1 MRAFTRRA
9 AFLLPAVTLG
19 LLVGSSSALFA
30 QGTPFVPYFGKNRVH
45 YDNFKWHIYTTDHFE
60 IYYYPELEQHLER
73 VASYAES
80 AYQHVST
87 ELKHE
92 LGFKVPLVLF
102 KTQSEF
108 QQQNV
113 QPGELPEGVAAFAEP
128 QRDRMVLPIDEPSDQ
143 LYHLITHE
151 LTHVFQFDII
161 PRSLVRRG
169 FPLWVDEGM
178 ADYMTGSW
186 EPIDL
191 MTVRDVAV
199 ADIVPKM
206 TEFEDYGGFSNPR
219 IVYNLGHAA
228 FEFME
233 SKWGKEGVRQYVF
246 SLRKSVIGGGNS
258 AFEEAFR
265 IKPDEFDQQ
274 FEKYLKDR
282 FKPFRDKERPLD
294 YGRDLSPDAKKTE
307 YVAVITVEPAPSGDL
322 LAAVVGNRHDGEY
335 DVVLISTKDGTVI
348 RNLTPGFDKNRGF
361 EYIAVPGLR
370 WNSVPWLS
378 WSPVGDRVAY
388 FVRTEKQRSLIVQ
401 NVVTGAT
408 ETRIEM
414 KTVDVPESPAFSR
427 DGKKITFSALQNG
440 VGDLYTVDLDT
451 KQLTNIT
458 KDDFADY
465 APTYSPDGKYLVYM
479 ARVSGNNK
487 LFRLD
492 LESGKKTQL
501 TFGTH
506 DDASARFL
514 NDHTLVFASTA
525 TDPAK
530 PITPEEARNGNIYN
544 VWSLDM
550 NTGELRQYTDALT
563 GNLCVIPLPDGP
575 NSTKL
580 AFVTYFKGE
589 FGVHTLTPKE
599 PIATVASKDF
609 GEPGPVIDFQPPLS
623 HTLVKANEKKKGT
636 FEKLF
641 LDGRPPINVGVTS
654 GGDLFG
660 GSQITFSDVLGDQQ
674 FNLYVASISQYRTL
688 ALSYINQGA
697 RFQYGIQGFT
707 QTDFFYSQTDQLF
720 YQAGYI
726 PYINRDQAI
735 ATRTVRG
742 GSISGYY
749 PFNRYARV
757 EMSGG
762 LVQYNEEYSDP
773 TLQGISEDYQRAQ
786 YGSVLFRNGT
796 MVPFSVAFVSEDT
809 IFREYGPLS
818 GKTLRFAYDVS
829 PKIGSTLSRQ
839 AVDLD
844 GRWYQRIA
852 GNGVA
857 AFRLKGFRSWGE
869 FPDFFYFGGNSE
881 MRGYDYLSFIG
892 NEGFFAN
899 AELRFPLVEA
909 MLTPIGVLG
918 GIRGIFFANLGTAH
932 FYEQSQTPQGY
943 KFATSKSEV
952 YKSLVAIDCSSP
964 DPISNQCNPIYKDV
978 NISGFRLRDGRAS
991 YGVGL
996 ESFILGF
1003 PIHFDFSWRT
1013 LFNKSWEDAVFALD
1027 GGSSKFRKAQF
1038 NVWIGYDF

>member
-9 AFLLPAVTLG
+9 AFLLPAVTLS
-19 LLVGSSSALFA
+19 LIMSSSSSLFA

-92 LGFKVPLVLF
+92 LGFKVSLVLF

-178 ADYMTGSW
+178 ADYMTGYW

-206 TEFEDYGGFSNPR
+206 TEFEEYGGFSNPR
-219 IVYNLGHAA
+219 IVYNLGHAV

-294 YGRDLSPDAKKTE
+294 YGRDLSPDKRKTS
-307 YVAVITVEPAPSGDL
+307 YVATLTIEPSPSGDL
-322 LAAVVGNRHDGEY
+322 YASVVANTHDGEY
-335 DVVLISTKDGTVI
+335 DVALISTKDGTVL
-348 RNLTPGFDKNRGF
+348 RNLTPGFDKDRGY
-361 EYIAVPGLR
+361 EYLAMPGLR
-370 WNSVPWLS
+370 WISVPWLA
-378 WSPVGDRVAY
+378 WSPVGDRLAY
-388 FVRTEKQRSLIVQ
+388 FVRQEKQRTLIVQ
-401 NVVTGAT
+401 NVVTGKI
-408 ETRIEM
+408 EERIPM
-414 KTVDVPESPAFSR
+414 KEVDVPESPAFSR
-427 DGKKITFSALQNG
+427 DGKTIAFSALQNG
-440 VGDLYTVDLDT
+440 VGDLWTVNLDT

-458 KDDFADY
+458 KDEFADY
-465 APTYSPDGKYLVYM
+465 APTYSPDGSYIVYM
-479 ARVSGNNK
+479 ARVSGNDK
-487 LFRLD
+487 LFKLD
-492 LESGKKTQL
+492 LASGKKTQL

-506 DDASARFL
+506 DDAAARFL
-514 NDHTLVFASTA
+514 DDHTLVFPSTA

-530 PITPEEARNGNIYN
+530 PITPEEAKNGNIYN
-544 VWSLDM
+544 VWSLDL
-550 NTGELRQYTDALT
+550 NTGELRQYTDALN
-563 GNLCVIPLPDGP
+563 GNLSVVPLKDGTA
-575 NSTKL
+575 NKI

-589 FGVHTLTPKE
+589 YGVHTLTPKE
-599 PIATVASKDF
+599 PVATVASKDF

-623 HTLVKANEKKKGT
+623 HSLVKSNEKKKGA
-636 FEKLF
+636 FEKMF

-660 GSQITFSDVLGDQQ
+660 GSQITFSDVLGDKQ
-674 FNLYVASISQYRTL
+674 FNLYVASVSQYRTL
-688 ALSYINQGA
+688 ALSYTNQGA
-697 RFQYGIQGFT
+697 RFQYAVQGFT
-707 QTDFFYSQTDQLF
+707 QTDFFYGTADNLF
-720 YQAGYI
+720 YDAGVI
-726 PYINRDQAI
+726 PYISRDRAI
-735 ATRTVRG
+735 GTRTVRG
-742 GSISGYY
+742 GTLFGYY
-749 PFNRYARV
+749 PLNRYSRL
-757 EMSGG
+757 ELSGG
-762 LVQYNEEYSDP
+762 VVNYNEEFSDP
-773 TLQGISEDYQRAQ
+773 AVQQYSEQYQIQQ
-786 YGSVLFRNGT
+786 YGTTLFRNGT
-796 MVPFSVAFVSEDT
+796 MIPFGIAFVSEDT
-809 IFREYGPLS
+809 IFREYGPLA
-818 GKTLRFAYDVS
+818 GKTMRVAYDVS
-829 PKIGSTLSRQ
+829 PKIGNTLDRQ
-839 AVDLD
+839 TLD
-844 GRWYQRIA
+844 ADVRWYQRIA

-857 AFRLKGFRSWGE
+857 AFRFKGFNSWGGY
-869 FPDFFYFGGNSE
+869 PDFFYFGGNSE
-881 MRGYDYLSFIG
+881 LRGYDYLSFIG
-892 NEGFFAN
+892 NQGFFAN

-918 GIRGIFFANLGTAH
+918 GIRGIFFANIGTAH
-932 FYEQSQTPQGY
+932 FKEQDAQSHY
-943 KFATSKSEV
+943 KFMTSGTET
-952 YKSLVAIDCSSP
+952 YQSLVNVDCSQQTATGGCTP
-964 DPISNQCNPIYKDV
+964 VTKDV
-978 NISGFRLRDGRAS
+978 TVSGFRLRDGRAS

-1013 LFNKSWEDAVFALD
+1013 LFNKQWEDALFAYY
-1027 GGSSKFRKAQF
+1027 GGSSWFRKPQF
-1038 NVWIGYDF
+1038 HVWIGYDF